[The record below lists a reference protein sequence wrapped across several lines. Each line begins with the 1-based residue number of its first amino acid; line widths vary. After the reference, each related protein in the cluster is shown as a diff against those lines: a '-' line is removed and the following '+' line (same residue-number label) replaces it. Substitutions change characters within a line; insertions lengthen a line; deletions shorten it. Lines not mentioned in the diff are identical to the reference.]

1 MNLLPARAVL
11 IIILVVAGCQ
21 QQRADV
27 VQPATS
33 GSQVRITPQ
42 KLDFGIQSV
51 SVASA
56 ALTATLSNSGNAK
69 VLIRDITASGI
80 DFAETNDCQPT
91 LAPGGSC
98 TFQVT
103 FKPAITGPRMGAVII
118 SESDPASPLFLVLTG
133 TGQ

>member
-1 MNLLPARAVL
+1 MNLLPARVVL
-11 IIILVVAGCQ
+11 IVALMVLFGRQ
-21 QQRADV
+21 ERADV
-27 VQPATS
+27 VQPTATPPL
-33 GSQVRITPQ
+33 VKITPQ

-51 SVASA
+51 SVTSA

-118 SESDPASPLFLVLTG
+118 SESDPASPLFLVLMG